1 MPFIPKPIL
10 AAASVALLATAA
22 AAQDQP
28 AGEFAPDGAV
38 MARLKT
44 ADGTDVGTVTLREMR
59 SGVHVEVD
67 LTDLPAGPHGIHIH
81 QTGACEPDFDA
92 AGEHLAPDGGEHGFA
107 QTEDPHPGDLPN
119 LIVAPDGTAQA
130 EFMNWR
136 LTFEQLLDD
145 DGSAI
150 IVHAREDTYMDPDS
164 AGERLACGVVEQL
177 S

>member
-1 MPFIPKPIL
+1 MRLTAKSLL
-10 AAASVALLATAA
+10 AAAALSLVASAA
-22 AAQDQP
+22 GAQDQP
-28 AGEFAPDGAV
+28 AGDLAPDGAV
-38 MARLKT
+38 MARMKNV
-44 ADGTDVGTVTLREMR
+44 DGTDIGTVTLRSMR

-67 LTDLPAGPHGIHIH
+67 LADLPAGPHGIHIH
-81 QTGACEPDFDA
+81 ETGACTPDFEA

-107 QTEDPHPGDLPN
+107 KTEDAHPGDLPN
-119 LIVAPDGTAQA
+119 LVVAEDGTAQA

-136 LTFEQLLDD
+136 LSFEQLLDD
-145 DGSAI
+145 DSSAI